1 MGKQAA
7 RQEPG
12 GAEGVTV
19 ARHRAEE
26 AILDAFERVVA
37 RDGFRGLGP
46 TAIMNE
52 AGLGKPLLYR
62 YFGDLPG
69 LIQAWGERRGMW
81 PDDNEYLGSLASD
94 RDPAEQL
101 KSSLDALAAHLHR
114 NPVPLE
120 ILAEELTPDTEISP
134 LLRRIR
140 QGQQEHNHEHLFPA
154 DHPLRRREYFRLNHV
169 LFAALTY
176 FALRSRTAPNLQGIL
191 LDTDAGWNDTLQMI
205 HEIIDDARLAAQFRR
220 LLALAGSGVSTTGA
234 DAGGES

>member
-1 MGKQAA
+1 MAKRESGDSE
-7 RQEPG
+7 RP
-12 GAEGVTV
+12 TV
-19 ARHRAEE
+19 ARQRAEE

-62 YFGDLPG
+62 YFGDLGG
-69 LIQAWGERRGMW
+69 LIEAWGERRGMW
-81 PDDNEYLGSLASD
+81 PDDAELLGSLALD

-114 NPVPLE
+114 NPVRLE

-140 QGQQEHNHEHLFPA
+140 QGEQANHEQLFPP
-154 DHPLRRREYFRLNHV
+154 DHPARRRENFRLNHV

-176 FALRSRTAPNLQGIL
+176 FALRSRTAPDLQGIR
-191 LDTDAGWNDTLQMI
+191 LDTDEGWNDTLQMI

-220 LLALAGSGVSTTGA
+220 LLALAGSEGSTTGS
-234 DAGGES
+234 GGES

>member
-1 MGKQAA
+1 MSKQAVMQEGSGPEGHSA
-7 RQEPG
+7 SRQ
-12 GAEGVTV
+12 
-19 ARHRAEE
+19 RAEE

-46 TAIMNE
+46 TAIMSE

-81 PDDNEYLGSLASD
+81 PDDAEYLGSLAKD

-101 KSSLDALAAHLHR
+101 KSSLDALAAHLYR
-114 NPVPLE
+114 NPVRLE

-140 QGQQEHNHEHLFPA
+140 QGQPDSHEHLFPA
-154 DHPLRRREYFRLNHV
+154 DHPLRRRENFRLNHV

-176 FALRSRTAPNLQGIL
+176 FALRSRTAPNLQGIR
-191 LDTDAGWNDTLQMI
+191 LDTDEGWDDTLQMI

-220 LLALAGSGVSTTGA
+220 LLALAGSEASTTGA
-234 DAGGES
+234 KAGGDS